1 MNKQLKAVAIMLR
14 ATHALE
20 DILKKDI
27 EAYGINT
34 TEFGVLEYLYH
45 KGTQPMQSIGD
56 KLLMANSSM
65 TYVID
70 RLIEKK
76 YVKRGKDLEDRRKIN
91 IKLTGEGIRFFE
103 TIFPTHENKVSQVFS
118 VLSEDELDQMMN
130 LLKKV
135 GYYSKF
141 LANEG

>member
-1 MNKQLKAVAIMLR
+1 MNNQLKAVSIMLR

-45 KGTQPMQSIGD
+45 KGSQPMQNIGG

-70 RLIEKK
+70 KLIEKK
-76 YVKRGKDLEDRRKIN
+76 YVKRGKDSNDKRKIN
-91 IKLTGEGIRFFE
+91 IKLTADGVRFFE
-103 TIFPTHENKVSQVFS
+103 SIFPNHENKVSQVFS
-118 VLSEDELDQMMN
+118 VLTEDELKIMMD

-141 LANEG
+141 LTNEG

>member
-1 MNKQLKAVAIMLR
+1 MNNQLKAVAIMLR

-20 DILKKDI
+20 EILKKDI
-27 EAYGINT
+27 ETYGINT

-70 RLIEKK
+70 KLIEKR
-76 YVKRGKDLEDRRKIN
+76 YVKRGKDLADRRKIN
-91 IKLTGEGIRFFE
+91 VKLTGEGIRFFE
-103 TIFPTHENKVSQVFS
+103 SIFPTHENKVSQVFS
-118 VLSEDELDQMMN
+118 VLSEDELTTMMD

-141 LANEG
+141 LTNEG